1 MHDGDLSAVERQIGR
16 TPRGVLDVSY
26 RCPCGD
32 PAVVTTAPVLDD
44 GTPFPTTYYVTCP
57 RLTSAIGTL
66 EGDDEGHEVG
76 TLLGTTD
83 GVSKGSVVGI
93 LDGCDVGNVLG
104 IEEGV
109 DDGDEVGLAFVL
121 TAVDSNASTR
131 NSFVAHLLH
140 LEDGD
145 MIFKSCFNSG
155 DLIRK
160 RAKRQ
165 SKSQ

>member
-1 MHDGDLSAVERQIGR
+1 ML
-16 TPRGVLDVSY
+16 
-26 RCPCGD
+26 
-32 PAVVTTAPVLDD
+32 
-44 GTPFPTTYYVTCP
+44 
-57 RLTSAIGTL
+57 GTL

-131 NSFVAHLLH
+131 NSFVAHLLQ

-155 DLIRK
+155 DLIRRGQEDNLK
-160 RAKRQ
+160 VSRCQMVRYEKQQYSGRMDENVCIV
-165 SKSQ
+165 